1 MADRN
6 PIMFGPEWLRKLA
19 RERNLTRPNNPN
31 NTGPRPILASGMSG
45 NQTAGFGLGASSSGT
60 TNTTGQPVTTH
71 SQLRENASSSGGAA
85 AIPAPAIPV
94 NQNRHNTSN
103 SCASG
108 VTPLP
113 GTSGTQNKQNASSSG
128 ATANL
133 AVPSTS
139 GTQNRNTTNNQQPNK
154 VLLAKLRYGRE
165 EMLALYDSNVD
176 APEQLK
182 YFDLLYQPRGK
193 VPFALNTFEEEHN
206 LREGIRGGPP
216 ISGPLQGERFS
227 AGRGAGRGLLNNTS
241 RRIPFVRQLSNGRG
255 WNSQKPRLPG
265 FSAGSP
271 DDETPALRSWN
282 SSNGAGPSRATP
294 TEQAEWAQNKL
305 FRNRR
310 QVHNTNWRQSAR
322 EEGDEWRLNEAAGNR
337 PANQERDWPD
347 RPPQERSQS
356 WSTNRRPWSENQHSD
371 DLPEWAI
378 DNPEAGAGSFDSSGA
393 FHGYSNDDSN
403 LPKTIET
410 PYQLARSHTHA
421 SLARSKTVEEGSE
434 EWWASEKA
442 KKLSPKRFPAGDF
455 KFEKKV
461 ENLQTSN
468 HSDPN
473 EASTSTSARNRQID
487 LEDLQQIPEKLE
499 KDSSPEA
506 KNKAAEDSKNQYAE
520 SKTFDALMRS
530 DIDIADAND
539 DRSNF
544 QSVMITPNNSLR
556 QKHQNIV
563 TSTVD
568 SSNQPNI
575 NPGLLQMFHGIPHG
589 NENDTNQSAE
599 DRIVDDLF
607 EMSLLD
613 EPNLS
618 LRNIGPNMTHQPS
631 GNLCMIP
638 QMQSLNS
645 NIHMGLANPALQNHA
660 MMNSA
665 PNMSNPSGQGNI
677 QNIGMPNSVLN
688 SSLGLPIGGANN
700 GMVLPMQGVL
710 PQAMPNNPINPAMN
724 IPMPQHP
731 NVMGNYQQN
740 PAIPVMPTQ
749 NVANSSLFLGQQNN
763 NSQIPT
769 PNDMNL
775 QNPGGQSNMFPM
787 HGLQHGGAQA
797 PFNSIYNNIMP
808 PTANQN
814 NGTPQSMI
822 DQWYYEDPEKI
833 IQGPFSSKEMFSW
846 YRAGFFNNSLMVR
859 RACDSHMR
867 PLGSYGPIVPFAQR
881 DLISSYPHI
890 PGFDSRQQPPRE
902 MINQHGGL
910 GIDVALT
917 NIRPTLRLGSDRL
930 ITVQVHPPLPHAIME
945 SLWSQPSPNQDLIW
959 MQSAHRPN
967 PNPMVNNNLAMFFWE
982 SQPSAIPTNSI
993 LPEDVAKE
1001 MKTEDEILAQLRASQ
1016 NIPVSQPSFIND
1028 PVPASASAAN
1038 SDVPFPKVPVTP
1050 DLSELQKLMQPEPP
1064 KSTQPPAE
1072 VNAEKDTTMEKTTT
1086 KSDKEE
1092 KADSPV
1098 DEINNAKLQQT
1109 PVKSDPKGQKLAKN
1123 DSEKN
1128 VKAKENT
1135 VTKAKNKKSKD
1146 DKKDDTIEL
1155 KSKDDDANKLA
1166 RSVES
1171 SPSKTK
1177 KEEKQNKKEIEK
1189 EKRELVKDGFTMV
1202 KSTEKSNNKDLKK
1215 KADET
1220 KAAEE
1225 AERKRKEEEKLA
1237 LEEEKKKLA
1246 AATKKQQEIQQ
1257 QKQAAESVAK
1267 KAPWSVVANQ
1277 AMDTNKDGLTLA
1289 EIQKMEREKKLEQMK
1304 EQQQMMQIIAQQQAA
1319 TLAREQEMQV
1329 GLGWAK
1335 KKSANPNAPGQSL
1348 AEIQAEARRK
1358 CTVAAL
1364 AAFAKQSLEEAQ
1376 ALPTPIPNPMPWG
1389 SASNVGS
1396 GAGGS
1401 PDGGFWDTQPI
1412 QPPKPEPVKQ
1422 DPPKPADMNK
1432 NKLKVTIAVNTGA
1445 VPKKETTPAMEF
1457 ETWCSQALGAW
1468 SSKIDVPTFVGFLK
1482 DIESPYEVK
1491 DYVKCYLG
1499 ESKDSSDF
1507 ARQFLERRS
1516 KLLRVGMVTP
1526 SDDLCSPALAINPRN
1541 TSTSDY
1547 QEVKG
1552 KGKKTKKNKMM
1563 KVDARILGFS
1573 VTAAEDRIN
1582 VGDIDTA

>member
-19 RERNLTRPNNPN
+19 RERSLTRPNNPN
-31 NTGPRPILASGMSG
+31 ATGPRPILASGMSG
-45 NQTAGFGLGASSSGT
+45 NQTSGFGLGTSSSGT
-60 TNTTGQPVTTH
+60 SNTTGVAVTTQ
-71 SQLRENASSSGGAA
+71 SQIRENVSSSGGLGATA
-85 AIPAPAIPV
+85 VLTPSG

-103 SCASG
+103 SGAAGATAIPGPSG
-108 VTPLP
+108 
-113 GTSGTQNKQNASSSG
+113 SQNRQNASSSG
-128 ATANL
+128 ASANL
-133 AVPSTS
+133 ALPSTS
-139 GTQNRNTTNNQQPNK
+139 GCQNRNATNNPPPK

-165 EMLALYDSNVD
+165 EMLALYDRNVD

-193 VPFALNTFEEEHN
+193 VPFALNTFEEDHN

-216 ISGPLQGERFS
+216 NSGPLLGERFG
-227 AGRGAGRGLLNNTS
+227 ATRGATRGLLSNTT

-255 WNSQKPRLPG
+255 WHSQKPRLPG

-271 DDETPALRSWN
+271 DDETPTLRSWN

-322 EEGDEWRLNEAAGNR
+322 EEGDEWRMNEAAGSR
-337 PANQERDWPD
+337 PPNQEREWP
-347 RPPQERSQS
+347 ERSQS
-356 WSTNRRPWSENQHSD
+356 WGTNRRPWSDNQHSD

-403 LPKTIET
+403 LPKSQEA
-410 PYQLARSHTHA
+410 PYQLARSHTH
-421 SLARSKTVEEGSE
+421 SSFARSKTAEEGSE

-442 KKLSPKRFPAGDF
+442 KKLSPKRFPPGDL
-455 KFEKKV
+455 KFEK
-461 ENLQTSN
+461 TSN
-468 HSDPN
+468 QSDSN
-473 EASTSTSARNRQID
+473 EAGTSARNRPMD
-487 LEDLQQIPEKLE
+487 LDDLQQIPEKLE
-499 KDSSPEA
+499 RGPSPDQ

-563 TSTVD
+563 TSTSD
-568 SSNQPNI
+568 ASNQQNI
-575 NPGLLQMFHGIPHG
+575 NPGILQMFHGMPHG
-589 NENDTNQSAE
+589 NENETQSAE
-599 DRIVDDLF
+599 ERIVEDLF

-613 EPNLS
+613 EPNMP
-618 LRNIGPNMTHQPS
+618 LRNITSNMSHQAS

-638 QMQSLNS
+638 QMQSLNT
-645 NIHMGLANPALQNHA
+645 NIQMGLTNPALQNHA
-660 MMNSA
+660 IINSA
-665 PNMSNPSGQGNI
+665 PNMSNPAAQGNI

-688 SSLGLPIGGANN
+688 STLGLPMGGANN
-700 GMVLPMQGVL
+700 GMVLPLQGVL
-710 PQAMPNNPINPAMN
+710 PQAMPNAPMNPAMN

-731 NVMGNYQQN
+731 NVMGNFQQN
-740 PAIPVMPTQ
+740 PPIPVIPTP

-769 PNDMNL
+769 PNDINL
-775 QNPGGQSNMFPM
+775 QNPGAQNNLFPM
-787 HGLQHGGAQA
+787 HGLQHAGSQA
-797 PFNSIYNNIMP
+797 PFNSIYSNIMP
-808 PTANQN
+808 PTNQN
-814 NGTPQSMI
+814 NPPTPNMA

-846 YRAGFFNNSLMVR
+846 YRAGFFNSGLMVR
-859 RACDSHMR
+859 RACDTHMR

-881 DLISSYPHI
+881 EIMSSYPI
-890 PGFDSRQQPPRE
+890 PGFEPRPQPARE
-902 MINQHGGL
+902 MINQHAGL
-910 GIDVALT
+910 GID
-917 NIRPTLRLGSDRL
+917 
-930 ITVQVHPPLPHAIME
+930 E
-945 SLWSQPSPNQDLIW
+945 SLWSQPSTSQDLIW

-967 PNPMVNNNLAMFFWE
+967 PRVNNNLAMFFWE

-993 LPEDVAKE
+993 LPEDIAKE

-1028 PVPASASAAN
+1028 SAPAAASATN
-1038 SDVPFPKVPVTP
+1038 SEVPFPKVPATP
-1050 DLSELQKLMQPEPP
+1050 DLVELQKLMQPEV
-1064 KSTQPPAE
+1064 KKNTQTPTE
-1072 VNAEKDTTMEKTTT
+1072 VNTEKDTPMDKGMI
-1086 KSDKEE
+1086 KSEKEE
-1092 KADSPV
+1092 KVDSPV
-1098 DEINNAKLQQT
+1098 DEINNAKQQLT
-1109 PVKSDPKGQKLAKN
+1109 PVKTESKGQKLAKN

-1128 VKAKENT
+1128 VKTKENN
-1135 VTKAKNKKSKD
+1135 VTKPKNKKAKD
-1146 DKKDDTIEL
+1146 DKKDDSIEL

-1202 KSTEKSNNKDLKK
+1202 KSTEKSNNKDVKK
-1215 KADET
+1215 KADEA

-1237 LEEEKKKLA
+1237 LDEEKKKVA
-1246 AATKKQQEIQQ
+1246 AASKKQQEIQQ

-1267 KAPWSVVANQ
+1267 KAPWSAVANQ
-1277 AMDTNKDGLTLA
+1277 ATATNKDGLTLA

-1335 KKSANPNAPGQSL
+1335 KKNTNPNTPGQSL
-1348 AEIQAEARRK
+1348 AEIQAEARRQSA
-1358 CTVAAL
+1358 VAAL
-1364 AAFAKQSLEEAQ
+1364 AAVAAQALEEAP
-1376 ALPTPIPNPMPWG
+1376 APLPNPLPWG
-1389 SASNVGS
+1389 NSAN
-1396 GAGGS
+1396 
-1401 PDGGFWDTQPI
+1401 GGFWDTQPI
-1412 QPPKPEPVKQ
+1412 QPAKPEPVKPE
-1422 DPPKPADMNK
+1422 PPKPVDINK
-1432 NKLKVTIAVNTGA
+1432 NKLKVTIAVNA
-1445 VPKKETTPAMEF
+1445 QAKKETTPAMEF
-1457 ETWCSQALGAW
+1457 ETWCSQALGSW